1 MFNHRKRM
9 MAREPDR
16 NASHSEGEEPLP
28 TTKAYQDQVSIT
40 PIVVVVVLAVMLGG
54 VIAWFGS

>member
-1 MFNHRKRM
+1 M

-16 NASHSEGEEPLP
+16 NSSHPEGEEPLP

-40 PIVVVVVLAVMLGG
+40 PIIVVVILAVMIGG
-54 VIAWFGS
+54 VIAWLGS